1 MARKENDLTACMITQ
16 ALQRDYWN
24 LSNAELFVIEN
35 GEVNE
40 ITDMIVKKL
49 EDAGMIVIEA
59 YGIIHDKD
67 TVMEWDEIAMQEVVA
82 YKTHHIHV
90 LIKFEKGKGGTV
102 SQIASTV
109 GLESQFIEKPA
120 KGRFAYDNMLSY
132 LIHIKYVDKY
142 QYEPSEVYTSRGE
155 SYTKIAHSRE
165 EDWLKGRAKIQ
176 VQNAKCDIDWLE
188 EKILTGEVTKQ
199 QVMLTDEYFNIYAR
213 NKRRCEDAFDT
224 YGQHKIYKTMQAME
238 NGEFKTSVFFIT
250 GKAHAG
256 KSYFTDNLVKS
267 IQKKMQEEMG
277 ETWTVCTCA
286 STNPFDEYQG
296 QEILVMDDLRGIALT
311 ASDWLKLLDP
321 DRINLGSARYR
332 NKKMACRVIIINSER
347 DVLDF
352 FYYMKNIGGDD
363 RSEAMDQFLRRIMAK
378 IIVYRVPDN
387 PDERRL
393 MIGTMEETE
402 HPYTVTKKNGMD
414 MKTLTLHHGFNAA
427 GTKDVNVEDGLEQLT
442 NMVMQNNDLNNPN
455 RNIRVVSV
463 SNLRDEVKKQ
473 ELYHRYLVKAGW
485 ERYDDNTQTFKM
497 VDGLSEKQKPSYAT
511 WYSNV
516 YVKDFMI

>member
-82 YKTHHIHV
+82 YKTHHIHI

-132 LIHIKYVDKY
+132 LVHIKYIDKF
-142 QYEPSEVYTSRGE
+142 QYEPSEVYTARGE
-155 SYTKIAHSRE
+155 SYVKIFHERE
-165 EDWLKGRAKIQ
+165 EDWLKGRAKVQ
-176 VQNAKCDIDWLE
+176 VQKAKVDADWLE
-188 EKILTGEVTKQ
+188 EKILCGEVTKQ
-199 QVMLTDEYFNIYAR
+199 QVILTDAYFAIYAR
-213 NKRRCEDAFDT
+213 NKRRMEDAFDT

-238 NGEFKTSVFFIT
+238 NGEFRTSVFYVT
-250 GKAHAG
+250 GKSHSG

-267 IQKKMQEEMG
+267 IQTKVKEEMG

-286 STNPFDEYQG
+286 ASNPFDEYLG

-321 DRINLGSARYR
+321 DRINMGSARYR
-332 NKKMACRVIIINSER
+332 NKQMACRVIIINSER

-352 FYYMKNIGGDD
+352 FYYMKSIGGDD

-393 MIGTMEETE
+393 AIGKMEETE
-402 HPYTVTKKNGMD
+402 HPYTVTKN
-414 MKTLTLHHGFNAA
+414 MKTLTLHHAFDATD
-427 GTKDVNVEDGLEQLT
+427 TKDVSIEDGLEQLT
-442 NMVMQNNDLNNPN
+442 DMVMQNNDLNNPN
-455 RNIRVVSV
+455 RNIRVVS
-463 SNLRDEVKKQ
+463 NLRDEAEKQ
-473 ELYHRYLVKAGW
+473 ELYHKYLVRAGW
-485 ERYDDNTQTFKM
+485 EWYDTDTKTFKM
-497 VDGLSEKQKPSYAT
+497 IDGLSEKQKPSYRT
-511 WYSNV
+511 WYATE
-516 YVKDFMI
+516 YIKDFTI